1 MSKTPTKQTIS
12 LADALKARGI
22 RVETEYWD
30 GHKHIDVY
38 LPDAKIFIEVDGLQH
53 YTNPRQILADFK
65 RDHFSDGDDVSTLR
79 LTNQLIETHL
89 EEIADAIYKIAQ
101 PLDTKS

>member
-1 MSKTPTKQTIS
+1 MSKTPTKQTVA
-12 LADALKARGI
+12 LADALKTRGI

-38 LPDAKIFIEVDGLQH
+38 LPDARIFIEVDGLQH

-65 RDHFSDGDDVSTLR
+65 RDHFSDGDDIHTLR
-79 LTNQLIETHL
+79 LTNQLVETHL
-89 EEIADAIYKIAQ
+89 DEIVNAVVRVVKEH
-101 PLDTKS
+101 

>member
-1 MSKTPTKQTIS
+1 MTFNTPTKQTT
-12 LADALKARGI
+12 ALTEALRVRGI

-38 LPDAKIFIEVDGLQH
+38 LPDARIFVEVDGLQH
-53 YTNPRQILADFK
+53 YTNPKQILADFK
-65 RDHFSDGDDVSTLR
+65 RDHFSDGDDVPTLR

-89 EEIADAIYKIAQ
+89 EEIADAITKIAS
-101 PLDTKS
+101 LDSKN